1 MTALGHL
8 RAAIVL
14 AAACLAA
21 PAALAQQ
28 PGWVAFGPGAEVRL
42 PPYLWSKLR
51 DDHSLAVASGGV
63 AAIQFFLEFK
73 TAAGASARSGEDAVH
88 ELAKKRDL
96 KVFESGDKLVLMEPR
111 STGLIGT
118 REARR
123 MRMHI
128 GFGRS
133 LAVMDLMVYEN
144 QKDTPEVQQFFES
157 DMEQIILSIRR
168 TGG

>member
-1 MTALGHL
+1 VTVLRRL
-8 RAAIVL
+8 RAATVL
-14 AAACLAA
+14 AAVCFAA
-21 PAALAQQ
+21 PAALGQQ
-28 PGWVAFGPGAEVRL
+28 AGWVAFGPGAEVRL
-42 PPYLWSKLR
+42 PAYLWSKVR
-51 DDHSLAVASGGV
+51 DDNSLAVASGGG

-73 TAAGASARSGEDAVH
+73 TAAGTSARSGEAAVH
-88 ELAKKRDL
+88 ELAKKLDL
-96 KVFESGDKLVLMEPR
+96 KVFETGDKQVLMEPR
-111 STGLIGT
+111 STGMIGA

-168 TGG
+168 ADG